1 MSEFSIDIPNF
12 NGDEDNNSSS
22 SLISNVRS
30 VNLSKVRSVNLSKVR
45 SDNFGG
51 DSEGEDLKAGVDDGE
66 CLNGVLDKLCLA
78 K

>member
-22 SLISNVRS
+22 SLISN
-30 VNLSKVRSVNLSKVR
+30 VRSVNLSKVR